1 MLFSE
6 GAYHIPQQER
16 EKERMEER
24 DIASLGGRHLFA
36 LCEKGQDNFLQL
48 CRLIVEFH
56 TVDNVRCCRIDSL
69 IGY

>member
-24 DIASLGGRHLFA
+24 DSVSAREASLRIMREGGIA
-36 LCEKGQDNFLQL
+36 ISQAWQ
-48 CRLIVEFH
+48 
-56 TVDNVRCCRIDSL
+56 
-69 IGY
+69 IGS